1 MPSLEDPFVA
11 ETLVA
16 CLKAFVSLA
25 SKHLHYIGTTWT
37 HTLEQWVDLAKEVL
51 DHPPGQAAAYAK
63 VLGAAVKVVCLSS
76 AVEPKGKKGKG
87 RKGKAKSENAT
98 LTKMFEIALRCLR
111 DHNEGN
117 RVLPAE
123 VIRRLLTMLSTRS
136 RKFFKEP
143 AFHFIHSYFPLL
155 RLSAE
160 DAQLVDAQPREF
172 LRKHVETITSLET
185 PMLAAVDDAIGYP
198 ISSMTPADLAETQQ
212 FLAAFAAKPGATEL
226 DRVQALL
233 AYSPLIERLERS
245 LPSEVAVFDQVRAW
259 FAAAYPASSD
269 ASSSSLLLFAV
280 IRLLRAFL
288 ITDIP
293 TFTAEERQT
302 ASLRLIGLLVRD
314 GAPVRRTFACLA
326 LATLVD
332 QSAVVDNGDED
343 EDEDE
348 DELADIPPFVLRNF
362 GATMLEENAP
372 ELMVAALNTYD
383 ALPFDTTLDYSAVLM
398 QIFANAS
405 QSVQAAGF
413 NVLSRWIA
421 IASELFRR
429 AAAAPADSD
438 LEDDLANATDSLI
451 PNILGGFQDLI
462 DNFASAQRLAIAA
475 SLRGLFVVGVQAPL
489 INEHFG
495 ELLRVVIQ
503 AGTPEESDEL
513 QEYSAEFFDQTFQHV
528 LRHLEELP
536 ELVRLAVAFAPQASL
551 AGVLDTLVPQVVAHS
566 DIISILLGRISAPG
580 LSTYLDRIKEET
592 PSILAHLI
600 LHDAVTAGQ
609 AVWDQFLE
617 SLSEEPRSPNHFLLL
632 LYATRRLKEVSDTP
646 AVQKALSKL
655 ESQIAQFQAMERE
668 ADCCDNPDC
677 QDGECALHDGDDDE
691 DDDEDSEN
699 EDITA
704 PQLEAVGD
712 ENPFDFG
719 GTVADQWANTEN
731 AFGAE
736 GENTFGDFGGGDF
749 GFTVGECNFE
759 ASSDDEK
766 APQGKGKGK
775 SKGKGG
781 KAKAKA
787 KAKVIDSDEEEE
799 EEEEEDSDD
808 DSDDDDD
815 YADGLDFGA
824 GGLEEFL
831 AQMGGNQGEDEGYDF
846 ELDPFLRRNK
856 KLQEL

>member
-1 MPSLEDPFVA
+1 ISQEDQQEGASDLTQAKTFLSELQNAADGSAEQARNLGSLCQFLRLESEKDSTEESIEGLLDAVATFVCDKALEGVALPPSLKRLVGLLAKLETRLSDASFGDSKAKLFFRAHELFDRTRAEGGIDVARFRSYSVALSVLVAWLGCFRPPLTMSSEGLPLRTADYVTVVDQMFALAEETIRMPSLEDPFVA

-87 RKGKAKSENAT
+87 RKGKAKTENAT

-123 VIRRLLTMLSTRS
+123 VIRGLLTMLSTRS

-172 LRKHVETITSLET
+172 LRKHVETIPSLET

-343 EDEDE
+343 EDEEE
-348 DELADIPPFVLRNF
+348 DELA
-362 GATMLEENAP
+362 
-372 ELMVAALNTYD
+372 
-383 ALPFDTTLDYSAVLM
+383 
-398 QIFANAS
+398 
-405 QSVQAAGF
+405 
-413 NVLSRWIA
+413 
-421 IASELFRR
+421 
-429 AAAAPADSD
+429 
-438 LEDDLANATDSLI
+438 
-451 PNILGGFQDLI
+451 
-462 DNFASAQRLAIAA
+462 
-475 SLRGLFVVGVQAPL
+475 
-489 INEHFG
+489 
-495 ELLRVVIQ
+495 
-503 AGTPEESDEL
+503 
-513 QEYSAEFFDQTFQHV
+513 
-528 LRHLEELP
+528 
-536 ELVRLAVAFAPQASL
+536 
-551 AGVLDTLVPQVVAHS
+551 
-566 DIISILLGRISAPG
+566 
-580 LSTYLDRIKEET
+580 
-592 PSILAHLI
+592 
-600 LHDAVTAGQ
+600 
-609 AVWDQFLE
+609 
-617 SLSEEPRSPNHFLLL
+617 
-632 LYATRRLKEVSDTP
+632 
-646 AVQKALSKL
+646 
-655 ESQIAQFQAMERE
+655 
-668 ADCCDNPDC
+668 
-677 QDGECALHDGDDDE
+677 
-691 DDDEDSEN
+691 
-699 EDITA
+699 
-704 PQLEAVGD
+704 
-712 ENPFDFG
+712 
-719 GTVADQWANTEN
+719 
-731 AFGAE
+731 
-736 GENTFGDFGGGDF
+736 
-749 GFTVGECNFE
+749 
-759 ASSDDEK
+759 
-766 APQGKGKGK
+766 
-775 SKGKGG
+775 
-781 KAKAKA
+781 
-787 KAKVIDSDEEEE
+787 
-799 EEEEEDSDD
+799 
-808 DSDDDDD
+808 
-815 YADGLDFGA
+815 
-824 GGLEEFL
+824 
-831 AQMGGNQGEDEGYDF
+831 
-846 ELDPFLRRNK
+846 
-856 KLQEL
+856 